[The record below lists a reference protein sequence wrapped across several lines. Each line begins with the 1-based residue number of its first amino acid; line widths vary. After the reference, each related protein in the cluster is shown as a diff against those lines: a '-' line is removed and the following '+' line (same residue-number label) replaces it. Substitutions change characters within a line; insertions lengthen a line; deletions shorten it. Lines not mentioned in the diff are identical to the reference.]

1 MGQNDEH
8 LSKCL
13 TSLLTFMSNNNN
25 NIYYLCELYD
35 QLTATTAAQR

>member
-13 TSLLTFMSNNNN
+13 TSLLTVKSHNN

>member
-13 TSLLTFMSNNNN
+13 TSLLTVMSINN